1 MRPTRFIVCLLC
13 LLALLPVQAAERKDA
28 EALYQQGIQLIRE
41 QKFDDA
47 ITVLENAHQAGYEQP
62 SLHYNRGVALYR
74 LQRYG
79 EAKAA
84 FSKAGQGALV
94 LYNLGLVNYRLNEN
108 DQAREYFERVQQL
121 QPGSQLAEMAD
132 KALQRLDAKPAKV
145 KTVKAWSLIA
155 DAMLGFDDNVTLE
168 NTELAA
174 DSNKED
180 LYLDLYLSGKYRLTG
195 DKRNGLSLGAGL
207 SAIHYRTEGDYDYTQ
222 YHLSLT
228 QDNRF
233 SGWRTRVMGKVAR
246 IDLGGEEYLQK
257 GSARLQL
264 SYDLSRAQRILGYY
278 DLTHYDELDSRYAYL
293 SGLRHKVKLESR
305 WRLNKTRLRL
315 GYDYEYNDRDDFSG
329 GDDFISYSATRHTL
343 LGEVGF
349 PVAINLKGKLRAEYR
364 TSLYNDANII
374 NGVEQSTR
382 EDDRYR
388 LTAKLTYRI
397 NREWDF
403 VTSYIY
409 TDNDSN
415 DPDKTYQ
422 RNQVLVGVQSL
433 F

>member
-180 LYLDLYLSGKYRLTG
+180 LYLDLYLSG
-195 DKRNGLSLGAGL
+195 
-207 SAIHYRTEGDYDYTQ
+207 
-222 YHLSLT
+222 
-228 QDNRF
+228 
-233 SGWRTRVMGKVAR
+233 
-246 IDLGGEEYLQK
+246 
-257 GSARLQL
+257 
-264 SYDLSRAQRILGYY
+264 
-278 DLTHYDELDSRYAYL
+278 
-293 SGLRHKVKLESR
+293 
-305 WRLNKTRLRL
+305 
-315 GYDYEYNDRDDFSG
+315 
-329 GDDFISYSATRHTL
+329 
-343 LGEVGF
+343 
-349 PVAINLKGKLRAEYR
+349 
-364 TSLYNDANII
+364 
-374 NGVEQSTR
+374 
-382 EDDRYR
+382 
-388 LTAKLTYRI
+388 
-397 NREWDF
+397 
-403 VTSYIY
+403 
-409 TDNDSN
+409 
-415 DPDKTYQ
+415 
-422 RNQVLVGVQSL
+422 
-433 F
+433 